1 MEHETKKSEHPKYAE
16 LVTQAEQAVASVK
29 DPELKRVAFQKVL
42 EHLLTSDTVP
52 SSSKHA
58 ERKDRS
64 ARPKKHK
71 ASNDAGP
78 MAYIKEMVGE
88 GFFKK
93 PKTISETR
101 TELGNQGHH
110 IPVTSLS
117 GPLQGLCKGKVLR
130 RQKVVV
136 GKKKSFAYSNY

>member
-1 MEHETKKSEHPKYAE
+1 MEHETKKSEHSKYAE

-29 DPELKRVAFQKVL
+29 DPELKQVAFQKIL
-42 EHLLTSDTVP
+42 EHLLTSDVVP
-52 SSSKHA
+52 SSSKRA
-58 ERKDRS
+58 EKRDQR
-64 ARPKKHK
+64 AQPKKHK
-71 ASNDAGP
+71 AANDAGP
-78 MAYIKEMVGE
+78 TAYIKEMVEE

-93 PKTISETR
+93 PKTIAETR
-101 TELGNQGHH
+101 TELGNLGHH

-117 GPLQGLCKGKVLR
+117 GPLQSLCKGKVLR